1 MALPHKLKNMNLFFN
16 GDNWQ
21 GKAEEI
27 TLPKLTRKLEAYRAG
42 GMNGAA
48 HVDLGLEDDALGM
61 EMTLGGME
69 AQLYKQWGIAEID
82 GVPLRFAG
90 AYQRDDTGEVTA
102 CEVIVRGRLSEIDL
116 GSAKQGDNTQVKFSF
131 KPTYYRLVWNGA
143 DLIEIDVVN
152 MVEKVDGV
160 DRLSEQRAAIGL

>member
-27 TLPKLTRKLEAYRAG
+27 TLPKLTRKIEAYRAG

-102 CEVIVRGRLSEIDL
+102 CEVVVRGRLSEIDP

-160 DRLSEQRAAIGL
+160 DRLAEQRAAIGL

>member
-102 CEVIVRGRLSEIDL
+102 CEVVVRGRLSEIDL

-160 DRLSEQRAAIGL
+160 DRLAEQRAAIGL

>member
-90 AYQRDDTGEVTA
+90 P
-102 CEVIVRGRLSEIDL
+102 I
-116 GSAKQGDNTQVKFSF
+116 SATIPGKQ
-131 KPTYYRLVWNGA
+131 
-143 DLIEIDVVN
+143 
-152 MVEKVDGV
+152 
-160 DRLSEQRAAIGL
+160 

>member
-90 AYQRDDTGEVTA
+90 AYQRDDTGETIA
-102 CEVIVRGRLSEIDL
+102 CEVVVRGRLSEIDP
-116 GSAKQGDNTQVKFSF
+116 GSAKQGDNTQVKFRF

-143 DLIEIDVVN
+143 DLIEIAVVN
-152 MVEKVDGV
+152 MVDQVDGV
-160 DRLSEQRAAIGL
+160 DRLAEQRAAIGL

>member
-1 MALPHKLKNMNLFFN
+1 MALPHKLKNMNMFFN

-102 CEVIVRGRLSEIDL
+102 CEVLVRGRLSEIDP

-160 DRLSEQRAAIGL
+160 DRLAEQRAAIGL

>member
-102 CEVIVRGRLSEIDL
+102 CEVVVRGRLSEIDP
-116 GSAKQGDNTQVKFSF
+116 GNAKQGDNTQVKFSF

-160 DRLSEQRAAIGL
+160 DRLAEQRAAIGL

>member
-102 CEVIVRGRLSEIDL
+102 CEVVVRGRLSEIDP

-143 DLIEIDVVN
+143 DLIEIDVIN

>member
-27 TLPKLTRKLEAYRAG
+27 TLPKLTRKIEAYRAG

-61 EMTLGGME
+61 EMTLGGVE

-102 CEVIVRGRLSEIDL
+102 CEVVVRGRLSEIDP

-160 DRLSEQRAAIGL
+160 DRLAEQRTAIGL

>member
-27 TLPKLTRKLEAYRAG
+27 TLPKLTRKIEAYRAG

-61 EMTLGGME
+61 EMTLGGVE

-102 CEVIVRGRLSEIDL
+102 CEVVVRGRLSEIDP

-160 DRLSEQRAAIGL
+160 DRLAEQRAAIGL

>member
-1 MALPHKLKNMNLFFN
+1 MALPHKLKNMNLFFD

-61 EMTLGGME
+61 EITLGGVE

-90 AYQRDDTGEVTA
+90 AYQRDDTGEVTP
-102 CEVIVRGRLSEIDL
+102 CEVAVRGRLSEIDP

-143 DLIEIDVVN
+143 DLIEIDVIN

>member
-61 EMTLGGME
+61 EMTLGGVE

-102 CEVIVRGRLSEIDL
+102 CEVVVRGRLSEIDP

>member
-1 MALPHKLKNMNLFFN
+1 MALPHKLKNMNLFFD

-48 HVDLGLEDDALGM
+48 HVDLGLDDDALGM
-61 EMTLGGME
+61 EITLGGME
-69 AQLYKQWGIAEID
+69 AQIYKQWGIAEID

-102 CEVIVRGRLSEIDL
+102 CEVVVRGRLSEIDP

-160 DRLSEQRAAIGL
+160 DRLAEQRAAIGL